1 MARTAVVRARMDPE
15 LKVHAEKILESVGIK
30 PSEAINM
37 FYHQVEKTGGLPFS
51 VTDDDRA
58 SRELKEDMQRLE
70 ACRAGQY
77 VEHDTVDAWLLS
89 IGTDDELPCP
99 AK

>member
-1 MARTAVVRARMDPE
+1 MAKTAVVRARMEPE
-15 LKVHAEKILESVGIK
+15 LKQHAETILEGIGIK

-37 FYHQVEKTGGLPFS
+37 FYQQVEIAGGLPFS
-51 VTDDDRA
+51 PSADRA
-58 SRELKEDMQRLE
+58 ASELIEDMRRLQE
-70 ACRAGQY
+70 CREGQY
-77 VEHDTVDAWLLS
+77 IEHSPVDAWLRS

>member
-1 MARTAVVRARMDPE
+1 MAKTAVVRARMEPE
-15 LKVHAEKILESVGIK
+15 LKIHAETILERVGIK

-37 FYHQVEKTGGLPFS
+37 FYHQIEKAGGLPFS
-51 VTDDDRA
+51 VSDERA
-58 SRELKEDMQRLE
+58 ARELKEDMRRLE
-70 ACRAGQY
+70 DCRAGQY
-77 VEHDTVDAWLLS
+77 IEHETVDAWLHS

>member
-1 MARTAVVRARMDPE
+1 MAKTAVVRARMEPE
-15 LKVHAEKILESVGIK
+15 LKMHAEEIFESVGIK

-51 VTDDDRA
+51 INDERA
-58 SRELKEDMQRLE
+58 AGELKEDMQRLE
-70 ACRAGQY
+70 DCRAGQY
-77 VEHDTVDAWLLS
+77 IEHEAVDAWLRS

>member
-1 MARTAVVRARMDPE
+1 MAKTATVRARMEPE
-15 LKVHAEKILESVGIK
+15 LKQHVEAILERDGIR

-37 FYHQVEKTGGLPFS
+37 FYRQVEQADGLPFAANDS
-51 VTDDDRA
+51 RA
-58 SRELKEDMQRLE
+58 AGELAEDMRRLAE
-70 ACRAGQY
+70 CREGQFIKH
-77 VEHDTVDAWLLS
+77 EPIDAWLRS

>member
-1 MARTAVVRARMDPE
+1 MAKTAVVRARMEPE
-15 LKVHAEKILESVGIK
+15 LKMHAEKILESVGIK

-37 FYHQVEKTGGLPFS
+37 FYHQVEKAGGLPFS
-51 VTDDDRA
+51 ISDERA
-58 SRELKEDMQRLE
+58 ARELKEDMQRLE
-70 ACRAGQY
+70 DCRAGQY
-77 VEHDTVDAWLLS
+77 IEHDTVNDWLLS

>member
-1 MARTAVVRARMDPE
+1 MAKTAMVRARMEPE
-15 LKVHAEKILESVGIK
+15 LKQRAESILEGLGIK

-37 FYHQVEKTGGLPFS
+37 FYRQVEQAGGLPFVPNNS
-51 VTDDDRA
+51 RA
-58 SRELKEDMQRLE
+58 AAELGEDMQRLE
-70 ACRAGQY
+70 ACRAGDGI
-77 VEHDTVDAWLLS
+77 EHDAVDAWLRS

>member
-1 MARTAVVRARMDPE
+1 MAKTAMVRARMEPE
-15 LKVHAEKILESVGIK
+15 LKVHAEKILESIGIK

-51 VTDDDRA
+51 VSDGGA
-58 SRELKEDMQRLE
+58 ARELKEDMQRLE
-70 ACRAGQY
+70 DCRAGQY
-77 VEHDTVDAWLLS
+77 IEHEAVDAWLRS

>member
-1 MARTAVVRARMDPE
+1 MAKTATVRARMEPE
-15 LKVHAEKILESVGIK
+15 LKQHVEAILERDGIK

-37 FYHQVEKTGGLPFS
+37 FYRQVEQADGLPFAE
-51 VTDDDRA
+51 DAGRA
-58 SRELKEDMQRLE
+58 ARDLGEDMRRLAE
-70 ACRAGQY
+70 CREGQFI
-77 VEHDTVDAWLLS
+77 EHEPVDAWLMS